1 MALSQQT
8 QEHIDDAKG
17 SLRAALAYAARNER
31 ANTIMAIA
39 ELLSQCDKLA
49 TVDEILDSLDNMK
62 FKWDQKRLD
71 KDE

>member
-31 ANTIMAIA
+31 PNTIMAIA
-39 ELLSQCDKLA
+39 ELLSQCD
-49 TVDEILDSLDNMK
+49 
-62 FKWDQKRLD
+62 
-71 KDE
+71 